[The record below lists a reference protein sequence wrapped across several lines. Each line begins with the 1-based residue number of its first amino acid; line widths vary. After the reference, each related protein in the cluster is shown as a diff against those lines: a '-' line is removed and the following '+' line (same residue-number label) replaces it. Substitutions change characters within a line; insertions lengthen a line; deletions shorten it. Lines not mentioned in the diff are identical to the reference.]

1 MIERVSSM
9 KKNDIVNID
18 ITGYTHEGMGVGRVD
33 GFVLFVPQA
42 AVGDR
47 LSCRVVKVLAS
58 HGYARIEEALT
69 PSPDRV
75 LPACPVYER
84 CGGCC
89 YRHISYESELLAKQ
103 QQVASA
109 LRKGLGREI
118 PCAPCVPSPDVCHY
132 RNKALIPFGPKGYGF
147 YRPHSHDI
155 IPTENCPIQSEAA
168 GTAAKVLW
176 EHMQKFAVPAY
187 DEASHEGLVR
197 GLFVRTA
204 RVTGQIMAVVI
215 INGSQIPLQNEL
227 TAALRAALPGLVSL
241 QVCINRQR
249 TNVLLDGRMKVM
261 WGEPYIEDVL
271 SGNRYRISPRSF
283 YQINSAQCEQL
294 YAAAGLLA
302 GLTGQERVLDLYCG
316 IGTIGLTLAHKSLE
330 VVGVEVVEDA
340 VKDARDAAAAN
351 GIENARFISADAAE
365 AARQLAEEGFIPDVV
380 FLDPPRKGCDE
391 ALLKTVAGMSPQ
403 KVVYVSCNPATLAR
417 DAALLEGLGYTLT
430 GEALPFD
437 MFPRTA
443 HVETCVLL
451 SHKNPQTS
459 PPSL

>member
-1 MIERVSSM
+1 M

-18 ITGYTHEGMGVGRVD
+18 ITGYTHEGLGVGRVD
-33 GFVLFVPQA
+33 GFVLFVPLA

-47 LSCRVVKVLAS
+47 LSCRVVKVLSS
-58 HGYARIEEALT
+58 HGYARIEAILS

-75 LPACPVYER
+75 LPGCPVYER

-103 QQVASA
+103 QQVASS
-109 LRKGLGREI
+109 LRKGLGREV
-118 PCAPCVPSPDVCHY
+118 PCAPCVPSPDTLHY

-155 IPTENCPIQSEAA
+155 VQADDCPIQSEAA

-176 EHMQKFAVPAY
+176 EHMQKFGIPAY
-187 DEASHEGLVR
+187 DESSHGGLVR

-204 RVTGQIMAVVI
+204 RATGQVMVVVI
-215 INGSQIPLQNEL
+215 VSGSQIPQQIEL
-227 TAALRAALPGLVSL
+227 TAALRAALPGLASL
-241 QVCINRQR
+241 QVCVNRQR
-249 TNVLLDGRMKVM
+249 TNVLLEGRFKVL
-261 WGEPYIEDVL
+261 WGDPYIEDVL

-283 YQINSAQCEQL
+283 YQINSAQCERL
-294 YAAAGLLA
+294 YAAAGELA
-302 GLTGQERVLDLYCG
+302 GLTGNERILDLYCG
-316 IGTIGLTLAHKSLE
+316 IGTIGLTMAPKALE

-340 VKDARDAAAAN
+340 VKDAREAAAAN
-351 GIENARFISADAAE
+351 GIENARFIAADAAQ
-365 AARQLAEEGFIPDVV
+365 AARQLAVEGFTPDVV

-391 ALLKTVAGMSPQ
+391 ALLKTVAGMSPK

-417 DAALLEGLGYTLT
+417 DAALLEGLGYALT
-430 GEALPFD
+430 GRALSFD

-443 HVETCVLL
+443 HVETVVLM
-451 SHKNPQTS
+451 SRVEE
-459 PPSL
+459 

>member
-1 MIERVSSM
+1 M

-18 ITGYTHEGMGVGRVD
+18 ITGYTHEGLGVGRVD

-42 AVGDR
+42 AAGDR

-58 HGYARIEEALT
+58 HGYARIESVLS
-69 PSPDRV
+69 PSPDRI
-75 LPACPVYER
+75 LPGCPVYER

-89 YRHISYESELLAKQ
+89 YRHISYDSELLAKQ
-103 QQVASA
+103 RQVASA
-109 LRKGLGREI
+109 LRKGLGREV
-118 PCAPCVPSPDVCHY
+118 PCAPCVPSPDILHY

-147 YRPHSHDI
+147 YRPRSHDI
-155 IPTENCPIQSEAA
+155 VSTENCPIQSEAA
-168 GTAAKVLW
+168 GTAAKALW
-176 EHMQKFAVPAY
+176 DHMQKFGIPAY
-187 DEASHEGLVR
+187 DEEPHTGLVR

-204 RVTGQIMAVVI
+204 RVTGQVMAVII
-215 INGSQIPLQNEL
+215 INGNEIPQQAEL

-241 QVCINRQR
+241 QGCVNRQR
-249 TNVLLDGRMKVM
+249 TNVLLEGRMKVL

-283 YQINSAQCEQL
+283 YQINSAQCERL
-294 YAAAGLLA
+294 YAAAGELA
-302 GLTGQERVLDLYCG
+302 DLTGNERILDLYCG
-316 IGTIGLTLAHKSLE
+316 IGTIGLTLAPKALE

-340 VKDARDAAAAN
+340 VKNAREAAAAN
-351 GIENARFISADAAE
+351 GIKNARFIVADAAE
-365 AARQLAEEGFIPDVV
+365 AARRLAEEGFTPDVV
-380 FLDPPRKGCDE
+380 LLDPPRKGCDE
-391 ALLKTVAGMSPQ
+391 VLLETVAGMSPK

-417 DAALLEGLGYTLT
+417 DAAQLEGLGYTLI
-430 GEALPFD
+430 GDALPFD